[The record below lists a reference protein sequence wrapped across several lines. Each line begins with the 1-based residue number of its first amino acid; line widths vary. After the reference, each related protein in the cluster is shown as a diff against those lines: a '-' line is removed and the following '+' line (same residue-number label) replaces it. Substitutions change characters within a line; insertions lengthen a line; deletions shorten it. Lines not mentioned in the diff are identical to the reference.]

1 MLLAIAETLSEMWI
15 VGQDAKN
22 SGQLWDSED
31 SLSLFWRCVW
41 LTIQHLRHQTWGP
54 SSGLVHCVVALHK
67 ELYSILSLLTQV
79 YKWVLATYCWGEGV
93 TLRSCPGG
101 SSAVVWAFDLCVPLL
116 FFPFHPRAYLLPV
129 LANQEKTVLNNVIWN

>member
-15 VGQDAKN
+15 VGQGAKN

-101 SSAVVWAFDLCVPLL
+101 SSNTPLWFGPLTCVCLYF
-116 FFPFHPRAYLLPV
+116 FFPFTQGHTYC
-129 LANQEKTVLNNVIWN
+129 QY